1 MSIKIDIVSNLY
13 AMYIY
18 ILNKNTPAMHIFEYS
33 ISPPGFFGVF
43 QKARYGSYW
52 LPVTKSW
59 VNNIIKMVDINLLA
73 GFVPVKMS
81 LFDSVC
87 DVPCH

>member
-33 ISPPGFFGVF
+33 ILPPGFFG
-43 QKARYGSYW
+43 
-52 LPVTKSW
+52 
-59 VNNIIKMVDINLLA
+59 
-73 GFVPVKMS
+73 GFFFFFEKRVMGRTGCP
-81 LFDSVC
+81 
-87 DVPCH
+87 